1 MDRLAAMEAFVRVVE
16 SGSFSAAARR
26 LRVGQ
31 PAVSKTVAQ
40 LEARLG
46 VRLLLRSSRGLTPTE
61 AGQAFHERALRAID
75 EADEAELAARGAGA
89 GLTGRLRFSAAVTFA
104 RLQVIPRLPLFLA
117 EHPALSIEAVLD
129 DRRVDLIEEGIEV
142 ALRMGELAD
151 SAMTARR
158 LGRARRVV
166 VATPGYLARAGEPT
180 TPAMLRE
187 HQAVIYAQPGGGR
200 TWTFRRDR
208 EEATVSLP
216 ETLSVTAAEGVRE
229 AVFADLGV
237 CVATEWMF
245 QAEIASGRVRC
256 VLPTWELPSLTLW
269 AAFATGRTASA
280 KARAFAAFVEAQL
293 REAGFAA

>member
-61 AGQAFHERALRAID
+61 AGQSFYERAQRAID

-117 EHPALSIEAVLD
+117 EHPALSVEAVLD

-142 ALRMGELAD
+142 ALRMGDLAD

-158 LGRARRVV
+158 IGRARRVV
-166 VATPGYLARAGEPT
+166 LATPGYLARAGEPT
-180 TPAMLRE
+180 APAMLRE

-200 TWTFRRDR
+200 TWTFRRDG
-208 EEATVSLP
+208 EAVTISLP
-216 ETLSVTAAEGVRE
+216 ESLSVTAAEGVRE
-229 AVFADLGV
+229 AVFAGLGV

-256 VLPTWELPSLTLW
+256 VLPGWELPGVTLW
-269 AAFATGRTASA
+269 AAFPTGRGASA

-293 REAGFAA
+293 HDAGFAS

>member
-61 AGQAFHERALRAID
+61 AGQSFYERAQRAID

-117 EHPALSIEAVLD
+117 EHPALSVEAVLD

-142 ALRMGELAD
+142 ALRMGDLAD

-158 LGRARRVV
+158 IGRARRVV
-166 VATPGYLARAGEPT
+166 LATPGYLARAGEPT
-180 TPAMLRE
+180 TPAMLRQY
-187 HQAVIYAQPGGGR
+187 QAVIYAQPGGGR
-200 TWTFRRDR
+200 TWTFRRDG
-208 EEATVSLP
+208 EAATISLP
-216 ETLSVTAAEGVRE
+216 ESLSVTAAEGVRE
-229 AVFADLGV
+229 AVFAGLGV

-256 VLPTWELPSLTLW
+256 VLPGWELPGVTLW
-269 AAFATGRTASA
+269 AAFPTGRGASA

-293 REAGFAA
+293 REAGFTT

>member
-61 AGQAFHERALRAID
+61 AGQRFYERAQRAID

-117 EHPALSIEAVLD
+117 EHPALSVEAVLD

-142 ALRMGELAD
+142 ALRMGDLAD

-158 LGRARRVV
+158 IGRARRVV
-166 VATPGYLARAGEPT
+166 LATPGYLARAGEPA
-180 TPAMLRE
+180 TPAMLRQ

-200 TWTFRRDR
+200 TWTFRRDG
-208 EEATVSLP
+208 EAVTISLP
-216 ETLSVTAAEGVRE
+216 ESLSVTAAEGVRE
-229 AVFADLGV
+229 AVFAGLGV

-256 VLPTWELPSLTLW
+256 VLPGWELPGVTLW
-269 AAFATGRTASA
+269 AAFPTGRGASA

-293 REAGFAA
+293 HDAGFAS